1 MTAIG
6 PTTDL
11 ELFVFCQNFIYF
23 FGVFPVFVVV
33 VVVVVSCM
41 LICCH
46 IQLEAS
52 LLQRGLIHN

>member
-46 IQLEAS
+46 IQLEAP